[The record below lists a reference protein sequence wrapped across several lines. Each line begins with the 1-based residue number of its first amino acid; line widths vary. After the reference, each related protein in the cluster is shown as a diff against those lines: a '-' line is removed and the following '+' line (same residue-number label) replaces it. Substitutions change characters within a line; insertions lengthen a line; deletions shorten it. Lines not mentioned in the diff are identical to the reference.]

1 MLSFVTC
8 IPCGRSQEHS
18 PPTEERE
25 QSSHQSCPRARADM
39 PAGGTYAVSPRVSAT
54 VLALEP
60 QGLATIRTTTGA
72 TSEVVQHPSWQVG
85 DQVACKRVASA
96 HVQVPWER
104 LDCQK
109 VSD

>member
-1 MLSFVTC
+1 MRSLSVSLTLVGLVVGLSLV
-8 IPCGRSQEHS
+8 PHAL
-18 PPTEERE
+18 
-25 QSSHQSCPRARADM
+25 ARTGS
-39 PAGGTYAVSPRVSAT
+39 GGIYSVYPRVDAT
-54 VLALEP
+54 VIALEP

>member
-1 MLSFVTC
+1 MSLIVKGLCHVLVSVAQ
-8 IPCGRSQEHS
+8 I
-18 PPTEERE
+18 
-25 QSSHQSCPRARADM
+25 SCNGFDH
-39 PAGGTYAVSPRVSAT
+39 RVSAT

-60 QGLATIRTTTGA
+60 QRLATIRTTTGA
-72 TSEVVQHPSWQVG
+72 TYEVVQHPSWQVG